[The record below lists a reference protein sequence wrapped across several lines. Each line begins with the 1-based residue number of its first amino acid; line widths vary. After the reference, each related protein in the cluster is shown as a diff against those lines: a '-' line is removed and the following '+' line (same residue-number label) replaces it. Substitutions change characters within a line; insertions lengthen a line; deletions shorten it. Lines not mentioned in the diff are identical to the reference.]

1 MVLACH
7 FNKVLKLLLTSLRN
21 TLFSN
26 TFVITAI
33 QISES
38 SKYAPLLPPNEFVY
52 LDGRTVISVDNGDD
66 ARWQYQTYMNM
77 KTYKAKHCK
86 YLDGALYKEI
96 FYEVTDIV
104 EVKQFGRTKIDVT
117 TSDGQSTTT
126 KIFHDGNKNNAHLC
140 NCRKLGKF
148 LSAFKGNTIRNKR
161 MDDGDIYC
169 W

>member
-1 MVLACH
+1 
-7 FNKVLKLLLTSLRN
+7 
-21 TLFSN
+21 
-26 TFVITAI
+26 
-33 QISES
+33 
-38 SKYAPLLPPNEFVY
+38 
-52 LDGRTVISVDNGDD
+52 
-66 ARWQYQTYMNM
+66 MNM

-104 EVKQFGRTKIDVT
+104 EVKQFGRTQIDVT

-161 MDDGDIYC
+161 MDDGDMYIVGNGTIVNKQAAVIYSLTNSNGIDKLLQNISNTAFKQYTNIGFEEEVEEIINKKIKQS
-169 W
+169 